1 MLDIHVLETNHVA
14 VVLEAH
20 GRIDS
25 ATANILGD
33 ALTGVIDDGH
43 HRIVLDVA
51 GVDYMSSAGL
61 REIVAAL
68 KKVRNSSGDLRL
80 ARVTERVN
88 DVLELSGLNT
98 ILQIFDS
105 QAEAVSSF

>member
-1 MLDIHVLETNHVA
+1 MLDIHVLETNQVA
-14 VVLEAH
+14 VVEAQ

-25 ATANILGD
+25 ATASDLGD

-43 HRIVLDVA
+43 HQIVLDVA

-68 KKVRNSSGDLRL
+68 KKVRNSSGDLRI
-80 ARVTERVN
+80 ARVTERVY

-98 ILQIFDS
+98 LLQIFDS